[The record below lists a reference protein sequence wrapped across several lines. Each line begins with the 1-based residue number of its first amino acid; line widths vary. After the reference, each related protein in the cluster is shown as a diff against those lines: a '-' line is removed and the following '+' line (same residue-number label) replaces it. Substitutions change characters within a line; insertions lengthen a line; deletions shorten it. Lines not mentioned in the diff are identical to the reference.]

1 MWYSVEEIK
10 ENKDI
15 INDLTLTVVSVYDA
29 LRKILSAV
37 SDLTEEEKNVLTKNN
52 INTLKE
58 TSKALKEFHKTLFE
72 LIKRKNVKLTEE
84 EMNEK
89 FTYLELVGTT
99 KDIKNLV
106 ELNIFNNEEINKI
119 KKMSFKFE
127 PFNGCNLPE

>member
-58 TSKALKEFHKTLFE
+58 TSKALKEFDKTLFE

-84 EMNEK
+84 EMNNK

-106 ELNIFNNEEINKI
+106 ELNIFSEEEMNKI

>member
-10 ENKDI
+10 ENRDI

-58 TSKALKEFHKTLFE
+58 TSKALKEFHKKLFE

-84 EMNEK
+84 EMNKK

-106 ELNIFNNEEINKI
+106 ELSIFSEEEMNKI

>member
-58 TSKALKEFHKTLFE
+58 TSKALKEFHEILFE
-72 LIKRKNVKLTEE
+72 LIKRKKVNLTEE
-84 EMNEK
+84 EMNKK

-106 ELNIFNNEEINKI
+106 ELEIFSDEEMNKI

>member
-58 TSKALKEFHKTLFE
+58 TSKSLKEFHKTLFE

-84 EMNEK
+84 EMNKK

-106 ELNIFNNEEINKI
+106 ELNIFSEEEMNKI